1 MKREEF
7 LARLEQGLVGL
18 GEEERAEALKFYN
31 EYLDEVGPGQEEQ
44 EIARLGDPRRV
55 ANIIRANLGLGPA
68 PHGDGAEAAPETAEA
83 PCAARQEPG
92 LSPEGMP
99 GQQGIQ
105 RPQPDMGSLNAG
117 GEEDAAVPKLTLE
130 SPAWAGRQSGE
141 ETGPAPAP
149 GSVQDVAQQVRQAA
163 SAAVQRAQAAWKSA
177 QPHVQAAA
185 SSAYEAARASVK
197 AGTQGA
203 SAACGEARSRMG
215 DNGVLW
221 LIIIILTFPVWIGVL
236 GGIFGALFGIIGGL
250 CGLVLGGFGVILG
263 GVLALVR
270 SLLLFASA
278 PMNAVVNM
286 GLSLVCMALG
296 GVLAGI
302 GVAVV
307 QRLVPWVFGLI
318 GRLAKWVSG
327 KVGGRTAVFFINDAV
342 DPHIARKAV
351 QPVVTKQH
359 HAVRHLYPYAG
370 HGQQGL
376 LQRRAF
382 CPAQSG
388 KIQCARGGKTRRL
401 MHIACAV
408 AKAAGRKLA
417 HGKARKPAR
426 RGESKEAAARMADG
440 RARAQAQLLYAAP
453 DGRDAFAL

>member
-7 LARLEQGLVGL
+7 LARLEQGLAGL

-68 PHGDGAEAAPETAEA
+68 PHGDGAEAAPEMAEA
-83 PCAARQEPG
+83 PCAVRQEPG
-92 LSPEGMP
+92 LSPEDMP
-99 GQQGIQ
+99 GQQGPQ

-117 GEEDAAVPKLTLE
+117 GEEDAAAPELTLE
-130 SPAWAGRQSGE
+130 GPAQAGPQNGE

-149 GSVQDVAQQVRQAA
+149 GSVQDVAQQVC
-163 SAAVQRAQAAWKSA
+163 QAAWKSA

-197 AGTQGA
+197 AGAQGA
-203 SAACGEARSRMG
+203 SAACGDARSRMG

-307 QRLVPWVFGLI
+307 QRLAPWVFGLI

-327 KVGGRTAVFFINDAV
+327 KVGGR
-342 DPHIARKAV
+342 R
-351 QPVVTKQH
+351 
-359 HAVRHLYPYAG
+359 
-370 HGQQGL
+370 
-376 LQRRAF
+376 
-382 CPAQSG
+382 
-388 KIQCARGGKTRRL
+388 
-401 MHIACAV
+401 
-408 AKAAGRKLA
+408 
-417 HGKARKPAR
+417 
-426 RGESKEAAARMADG
+426 
-440 RARAQAQLLYAAP
+440 
-453 DGRDAFAL
+453 